1 MQGLSI
7 GEAAKAAGTGA
18 ETIRYYEKIGLLPTP
33 PRTSGNYRS
42 FGSQEVS
49 RLTFIRRARERGFSL
64 DHVRTLLSLS
74 DDRAKSCGEVDEIA
88 SAHLETVEQKIA
100 DLMALKRELS
110 SVISQCGQG
119 TIANCRILEALG
131 PATRMTQAA
140 NTR

>member
-49 RLTFIRRARERGFSL
+49 RLTFIRRARELGFSL

-88 SAHLETVEQKIA
+88 RAHLETVEQKIA

-110 SVISQCGQG
+110 SVISQCGQERLP
-119 TIANCRILEALG
+119 T
-131 PATRMTQAA
+131 AA
-140 NTR
+140 SWKHWDPQRA